1 MFSMSKLREI
11 LQRAENAKI
20 EKQNQEIK
28 RIQDE
33 TKRVQAETK
42 RVQDETDL
50 ANELANQ
57 NTNKTEK
64 ANLSNAVNPQQ
75 TEADNSPTSKGS
87 VLSRLRVARAIIG
100 TPNSDMG
107 TGEDSLGTFFKK
119 ELIQ

>member
-28 RIQDE
+28 KI
-33 TKRVQAETK
+33 
-42 RVQDETDL
+42 QDETDL
-50 ANELANQ
+50 ANEIANQ
-57 NTNKTEK
+57 YTDKAEK
-64 ANLSNAVNPQQ
+64 ANLSNAVNAQQ
-75 TEADNSPTSKGS
+75 IEADNSPSSKGS

-119 ELIQ
+119 ELIK

>member
-28 RIQDE
+28 KI
-33 TKRVQAETK
+33 
-42 RVQDETDL
+42 QDETDL
-50 ANELANQ
+50 ANEIANQ
-57 NTNKTEK
+57 YTDKAEK
-64 ANLSNAVNPQQ
+64 ANLSNAVNNTQQ
-75 TEADNSPTSKGS
+75 TEADNSPSSKGS

-107 TGEDSLGTFFKK
+107 TGGDSLGTFFKK
-119 ELIQ
+119 ELIK

>member
-1 MFSMSKLREI
+1 MSKLREI

-28 RIQDE
+28 KI
-33 TKRVQAETK
+33 
-42 RVQDETDL
+42 QDETDL
-50 ANELANQ
+50 ANEIANQ
-57 NTNKTEK
+57 YTDKAEK
-64 ANLSNAVNPQQ
+64 ANLSNAVNNPQQ
-75 TEADNSPTSKGS
+75 TKANNSPSSKGS

-107 TGEDSLGTFFKK
+107 TGGDSLGTFFKK

>member
-28 RIQDE
+28 KIQDE
-33 TKRVQAETK
+33 TKRI
-42 RVQDETDL
+42 QDDTDL
-50 ANELANQ
+50 ANEIANQ
-57 NTNKTEK
+57 YTDKAEKT
-64 ANLSNAVNPQQ
+64 NLSNAVNPQQ
-75 TEADNSPTSKGS
+75 TEADNSPASKGS

-100 TPNSDMG
+100 TG
-107 TGEDSLGTFFKK
+107 GDSLGTFFKK

>member
-1 MFSMSKLREI
+1 MSKLREI

-28 RIQDE
+28 KI
-33 TKRVQAETK
+33 
-42 RVQDETDL
+42 QDETDL
-50 ANELANQ
+50 ANEIANQ
-57 NTNKTEK
+57 YTDKAEK
-64 ANLSNAVNPQQ
+64 ANLSSAVNPQQ
-75 TEADNSPTSKGS
+75 VEADNSPSSKGS

-107 TGEDSLGTFFKK
+107 TGGDSLGTFFKK

>member
-11 LQRAENAKI
+11 TQRAINAKI

-28 RIQDE
+28 KI
-33 TKRVQAETK
+33 
-42 RVQDETDL
+42 QDETDL
-50 ANELANQ
+50 ANEIANQ
-57 NTNKTEK
+57 YTDKAEK
-64 ANLSNAVNPQQ
+64 ANLSNAVNAPQ
-75 TEADNSPTSKGS
+75 TEADNSPSSKGS

-107 TGEDSLGTFFKK
+107 TGDDSLGTFFKK

>member
-1 MFSMSKLREI
+1 MSKLREI
-11 LQRAENAKI
+11 LQRAKNAKI
-20 EKQNQEIK
+20 ERQELEQQQK
-28 RIQDE
+28 LKKIQDE
-33 TKRVQAETK
+33 TKRI
-42 RVQDETDL
+42 QDDTDL

-57 NTNKTEK
+57 HTNKTEK
-64 ANLSNAVNPQQ
+64 TNLSNAVNPQQ

-119 ELIQ
+119 ELIK

>member
-28 RIQDE
+28 KIQDE
-33 TKRVQAETK
+33 TKRI
-42 RVQDETDL
+42 QDDTDL
-50 ANELANQ
+50 ANEIANQ
-57 NTNKTEK
+57 YTNKTEK
-64 ANLSNAVNPQQ
+64 ANLSNAVNAPQ
-75 TEADNSPTSKGS
+75 TEADNSPSSKGS

-107 TGEDSLGTFFKK
+107 TGGDSLGTFFKK

>member
-11 LQRAENAKI
+11 IQRAENAKI

-28 RIQDE
+28 KI
-33 TKRVQAETK
+33 
-42 RVQDETDL
+42 QDETDL
-50 ANELANQ
+50 ANEIANQ
-57 NTNKTEK
+57 YTDKAEK
-64 ANLSNAVNPQQ
+64 ANLSNAVNAQQ
-75 TEADNSPTSKGS
+75 TEADNSPSSKGS

-107 TGEDSLGTFFKK
+107 TGGDSLGTFFKK

>member
-33 TKRVQAETK
+33 TKRVQ
-42 RVQDETDL
+42 DETDL

-64 ANLSNAVNPQQ
+64 ANLSNVVNPQQ

-107 TGEDSLGTFFKK
+107 TGGDSLGTFFKK

>member
-28 RIQDE
+28 KI
-33 TKRVQAETK
+33 
-42 RVQDETDL
+42 QDETDL
-50 ANELANQ
+50 ANEIANQ
-57 NTNKTEK
+57 YTDKAEK
-64 ANLSNAVNPQQ
+64 ANLSNAVNAQQ
-75 TEADNSPTSKGS
+75 TEADNSPSSKGS

-107 TGEDSLGTFFKK
+107 TGGDSLGTFFKK

>member
-28 RIQDE
+28 KI
-33 TKRVQAETK
+33 
-42 RVQDETDL
+42 QDETDL
-50 ANELANQ
+50 ANEIANQ
-57 NTNKTEK
+57 YTNKAEK
-64 ANLSNAVNPQQ
+64 TNLSSAVNAPQ
-75 TEADNSPTSKGS
+75 TEADNSPSSKGS

-107 TGEDSLGTFFKK
+107 TGGDSLGTFFKK